1 MVTSFRALIS
11 LDFIGICSE
20 SHCPMHQVLLGRHNG
35 TSGLDCIFLAYL
47 FLTSETFAF
56 HAPFYFVANGIH
68 ACTTSS
74 SASASGLLLA
84 GNPFFIAVV
93 FLSVPH
99 LRFRRI
105 RPALQGNRCPV
116 HPEQFDTIPHF

>member
-1 MVTSFRALIS
+1 
-11 LDFIGICSE
+11 
-20 SHCPMHQVLLGRHNG
+20 MHQVLLGRHDG
-35 TSGLDCIFLAYL
+35 TSGLDCIFLSYF
-47 FLTSETFAF
+47 FLTSESFAF
-56 HAPFYFVANGIH
+56 HAPFYCVANGIH

-74 SASASGLLLA
+74 KASASGLLLA
-84 GNPFFIAVV
+84 GNPFLIAVF

-116 HPEQFDTIPHF
+116 HPEQFNTTPHF